1 MESSIRQGNSAPH
14 MKEMASCMSVMPGPE
29 LEVAHNMPEQ
39 AAPAK
44 ALETASSLSIC
55 SILPPYCGR
64 MTAMRFMTSVAGVI
78 G

>member
-1 MESSIRQGNSAPH
+1 
-14 MKEMASCMSVMPGPE
+14 MPGPE
-29 LEVAHNMPEQ
+29 LEVAHNMPVQ